1 MKQGFVFLLAAA
13 LVVSAGVSAAQEHP
27 GPGGWPQMRGPM
39 AYCPWMPDY
48 MGRMSAMMND
58 MQQMISQPLTPKQQ
72 TELTDMMNQMGTMM
86 HQMCG
91 PRAYRMQP
99 LFEGQLQDMEKRLEA
114 LKGQLKNK
122 Q

>member
-1 MKQGFVFLLAAA
+1 MRQGIIIILTAT
-13 LVVSAGVSAAQEHP
+13 LVVAAGVSAAQEHP

-48 MGRMSAMMND
+48 MGRMSDMMNEI
-58 MQQMISQPLTPKQQ
+58 QQMMTMPLTPKQQ
-72 TELTDMMNQMGTMM
+72 AELLDILNQMGTMM

-99 LFEGQLQDMEKRLEA
+99 LFEGELQDMQKRLEA
-114 LKGQLKNK
+114 VKGQLKGK